1 MTTPD
6 ITRLQPDIW
15 RGRPVGPGAFLLLQ
29 EAGAA
34 AWGVVMDGQLL
45 VAMQTQP
52 ALDGL
57 AIALLWVP
65 EGAQGQALAARFLH
79 IAREQQRM
87 QRLPVLSVDV
97 VPALAEAFAAAGYVR
112 EGTRWTHALP
122 RMAPLGKAEVVIR
135 AEMPGDDNAADAM
148 VRESFWNRY
157 RPGCDE
163 HLLTHRLRTDEAYL
177 PELSRIAL
185 VDGRIA
191 SGIWYAKAQ
200 LKHGADVWPV
210 ALFGPL
216 AVAPEFQRRGL
227 GAMLVEETLPLVKA
241 AGWPGVVIMGDP
253 AYYHRFGFGHA
264 QRHGIVLP
272 DGSCPTALMSLAYT
286 NAGLCKPGAV
296 FMEPTV
302 FSNLS
307 PEDVLAF
314 DRQFP
319 PKERFWL
326 PCQF

>member
-1 MTTPD
+1 
-6 ITRLQPDIW
+6 
-15 RGRPVGPGAFLLLQ
+15 
-29 EAGAA
+29 
-34 AWGVVMDGQLL
+34 
-45 VAMQTQP
+45 
-52 ALDGL
+52 
-57 AIALLWVP
+57 
-65 EGAQGQALAARFLH
+65 
-79 IAREQQRM
+79 M
-87 QRLPVLSVDV
+87 QRLPVLTVNA
-97 VPALAEAFAAAGYVR
+97 VPALDEAFAAAGYVR
-112 EGTRWTHALP
+112 EGTRWIYALP
-122 RMAPLGKAEVVIR
+122 RMTPLERAGVVIR
-135 AEMPGDDNAADAM
+135 AETPGDYDAADAM

-163 HLLTHRLRTDEAYL
+163 HLLTHRLRKDEAYL

-185 VDGRIA
+185 VNGRIA
-191 SGIWYAKAQ
+191 GGIWYAKAQ
-200 LKHGADVWPV
+200 LKDGADARPV

-227 GAMLVEETLPLVKA
+227 GAMLVQETLPLVKT

-264 QRHGIVLP
+264 KRHGIVLP
-272 DGSCPTALMSLAYT
+272 GGSCPNALMSLAYT

-296 FMEPTV
+296 FVEPTV

-314 DRQFP
+314 DRKFP